1 MGGAPARIMGDV
13 RAAVCGKCAE
23 FCFCQWLGKCGLN
36 FVGENRKVIVMGLGT
51 FLALCSLTFGIVG
64 STGLSADSDVV
75 KSTNW
80 VHLDVDANW
89 SVHLNLGAVRNEYN
103 GDVETKKWDDI
114 DTDAFCARMQNS
126 SYAANN
132 NFDECRLQ
140 DCKDAAT
147 SLQISQVVATITPLL
162 AINLALTRGSVN
174 KDNGCYKLLTMIN
187 QLIGVVSALHNL
199 AGFNQNC
206 KKTFDDVTDEATF
219 GPGFIC
225 PLCAI
230 ICQFLLWIIFCLCP
244 APVCPDGA
252 HASPKH
258 TGSDAAAVQVPQ
270 MQSPKAEPESPKT
283 EPEPANAVSSV

>member
-1 MGGAPARIMGDV
+1 M
-13 RAAVCGKCAE
+13 
-23 FCFCQWLGKCGLN
+23 
-36 FVGENRKVIVMGLGT
+36 
-51 FLALCSLTFGIVG
+51 ALCSLTFGIVG

-89 SVHLNLGAVRNEYN
+89 SVHLNLAAMRNEYF

-114 DTDAFCARMQNS
+114 DTDAFCASMQNS
-126 SYAANN
+126 SYAASN
-132 NFDECRLQ
+132 NFDECKLQ

-147 SLQISQVVATITPLL
+147 SLQISQVMATITPLL
-162 AINLALTRGSVN
+162 AINLALTRGGSTLHCPSTHLTTCVAGSVN

-230 ICQFLLWIIFCLCP
+230 ICQFLLWTIFCLCP
-244 APVCPDGA
+244 APVRPDGA

-270 MQSPKAEPESPKT
+270 MHSPKTEPQNPKAEPEPDSV
-283 EPEPANAVSSV
+283 VSSV